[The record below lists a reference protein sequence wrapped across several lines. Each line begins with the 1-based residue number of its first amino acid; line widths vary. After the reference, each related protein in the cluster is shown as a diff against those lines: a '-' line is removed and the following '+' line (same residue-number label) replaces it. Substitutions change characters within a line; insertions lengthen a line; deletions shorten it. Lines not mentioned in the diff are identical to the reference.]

1 MITLSCPHCGNTAL
15 IKFGTNRSGTP
26 RCRCH
31 GCGRTFT
38 RAPKNRTM
46 TPEREALI
54 LGALKE
60 RISQRG
66 ISQRGIARAL
76 KVGRQTIRAV
86 RKKGQT
92 A

>member
-1 MITLSCPHCGNTAL
+1 
-15 IKFGTNRSGTP
+15 
-26 RCRCH
+26 
-31 GCGRTFT
+31 
-38 RAPKNRTM
+38 M

-60 RISQRG
+60 R

>member
-1 MITLSCPHCGNTAL
+1 
-15 IKFGTNRSGTP
+15 
-26 RCRCH
+26 
-31 GCGRTFT
+31 
-38 RAPKNRTM
+38 M

-66 ISQRGIARAL
+66 IARAL
-76 KVGRQTIRAV
+76 KVGRQTVRAV
-86 RKKGQT
+86 RKKGRP

>member
-1 MITLSCPHCGNTAL
+1 MQGMIALSCPRCDGTAV

-31 GCGRTFT
+31 GCGSTFT
-38 RAPKNRTM
+38 RNPKSRAM

-54 LGALKE
+54 VGALKE
-60 RISQRG
+60 RISQLC
-66 ISQRGIARAL
+66 IARAL
-76 KVGRQTIRAV
+76 KVGRQTVRAV
-86 RKKGQT
+86 RKKGRP

>member
-1 MITLSCPHCGNTAL
+1 MIALSCPHCGDTAL

-38 RAPKNRTM
+38 RSPKSRVL
-46 TPEREALI
+46 TPEREVLI

-60 RISQRG
+60 RL
-66 ISQRGIARAL
+66 SQRGIARAL
-76 KVGRQTIRAV
+76 KVGRQTVRAV
-86 RKKGQT
+86 RKKGQSG
-92 A
+92 

>member
-1 MITLSCPHCGNTAL
+1 MIALSCPHCGDAAV

-26 RCRCH
+26 RCRCR

-38 RAPKNRTM
+38 RSPKSRAM

-54 LGALKE
+54 LRALKE

-66 ISQRGIARAL
+66 IARAL
-76 KVGRQTIRAV
+76 RVGRQTVRAV
-86 RKKGQT
+86 RKKGRP

>member
-1 MITLSCPHCGNTAL
+1 MIALPCPHCGSAAL

-26 RCRCH
+26 RCRCR

-38 RAPKNRTM
+38 RAPKSRAM

-66 ISQRGIARAL
+66 LARAL
-76 KVGRQTIRAV
+76 KVGRQTVRAV
-86 RKKGQT
+86 RKKGRP

>member
-1 MITLSCPHCGNTAL
+1 
-15 IKFGTNRSGTP
+15 
-26 RCRCH
+26 
-31 GCGRTFT
+31 
-38 RAPKNRTM
+38 M

-60 RISQRG
+60 R

-86 RKKGQT
+86 RKKGQP

>member
-1 MITLSCPHCGNTAL
+1 MIALTCPHCSDTAV

-38 RAPKNRTM
+38 RSPKSQAM

-54 LGALKE
+54 VGALKE
-60 RISQRG
+60 RLSH
-66 ISQRGIARAL
+66 RGIARAF
-76 KVGRQTIRAV
+76 KVGRQTVRAV
-86 RKKGQT
+86 RKKGRS

>member
-66 ISQRGIARAL
+66 IARAL

>member
-1 MITLSCPHCGNTAL
+1 MIILSCPYCGDTAI

-38 RAPKNRTM
+38 LSPKSRAM
-46 TPEREALI
+46 TPEREVLI
-54 LGALKE
+54 LRALQE

-66 ISQRGIARAL
+66 IARTFQ
-76 KVGRQTIRAV
+76 VGRQTVRAV
-86 RKKGQT
+86 RKRGQC

>member
-1 MITLSCPHCGNTAL
+1 MMVFPCPHCGNTAV

-26 RCRCH
+26 RCRCKA
-31 GCGRTFT
+31 CAKTFT
-38 RAPKNRTM
+38 LSPKSRAM

-66 ISQRGIARAL
+66 IARAL
-76 KVGRQTIRAV
+76 KVGRQTVRAV
-86 RKKGQT
+86 RKKGRP

>member
-1 MITLSCPHCGNTAL
+1 MIILSCPHCGSAAL

-26 RCRCH
+26 RCRCR
-31 GCGRTFT
+31 GCERTFT
-38 RAPKNRTM
+38 PSPKSRAM

-54 LGALKE
+54 LRALTE
-60 RISQRG
+60 R

-76 KVGRQTIRAV
+76 KVGRQTVRAV
-86 RKKGQT
+86 RKKGRP

>member
-66 ISQRGIARAL
+66 IARTL

>member
-1 MITLSCPHCGNTAL
+1 MIALSCSYCGSTAL

-26 RCRCH
+26 RCR
-31 GCGRTFT
+31 GCGRTST
-38 RAPKNRTM
+38 RNPKSRAM

-60 RISQRG
+60 RL
-66 ISQRGIARAL
+66 SQRGIARAL
-76 KVGRQTIRAV
+76 KVGRQTVRAV
-86 RKKGQT
+86 RKKGRP

>member
-1 MITLSCPHCGNTAL
+1 MIALSCPHCGSAAL
-15 IKFGTNRSGTP
+15 IKFGTNRSSTP
-26 RCRCH
+26 RCH

-38 RAPKNRTM
+38 HSPKSRAM

-60 RISQRG
+60 RL
-66 ISQRGIARAL
+66 SQRGIARAL
-76 KVGRQTIRAV
+76 RVGRQTVRVV
-86 RKKGQT
+86 RKRGRL

>member
-1 MITLSCPHCGNTAL
+1 MIALSCPHCGDTAL

-38 RAPKNRTM
+38 RSPKSRAM
-46 TPEREALI
+46 TPERENLI
-54 LGALKE
+54 LRSLKE

-66 ISQRGIARAL
+66 IARAL
-76 KVGRQTIRAV
+76 RVGRQTVRAV
-86 RKKGQT
+86 RKGGRP